1 MTETP
6 EPHGGEPD
14 TSSVAARLD
23 GLADLPVHEH
33 AAVIEEIH
41 QELQQRLSQEQV

>member
-1 MTETP
+1 MTENP
-6 EPHGGEPD
+6 ESHDGAPD
-14 TSSVAARLD
+14 TGSVAARLD

-41 QELQQRLSQEQV
+41 QELQGRLSQEQV